1 MTNWR
6 STRPDSMTT
15 DEHNEFLAELAAKY
29 PAPIDQSK
37 SEICPG
43 ATIAS
48 YKDCTDT
55 KTKTAFLRYKLAT
68 DLSWAC
74 RGVVKIHQL
83 QTETEKSI
91 EETTEDNG
99 VGFSGF
105 DARGMSYMAGW
116 ITKGIEKYHKT
127 YANAIDKPK
136 FIRKLHKTMPRYA
149 NQLRQIADGTL
160 KVPA

>member
-1 MTNWR
+1 MTYR
-6 STRPDSMTT
+6 KTFRPDSMTAEQH
-15 DEHNEFLAELAAKY
+15 DEFLAELAVKY
-29 PAPIDQSK
+29 PAPVAGI
-37 SEICPG
+37 G
-43 ATIAS
+43 AVTITS

-55 KTKTAFLRYKLAT
+55 KSKNAFLRYKLAT

-83 QTETEKSI
+83 QTESEKNM
-91 EETTEDNG
+91 EETTESNG
-99 VGFSGF
+99 IGFSGF

-116 ITKGIEKYHKT
+116 IVKGMEKYRKT

-160 KVPA
+160 KIPA